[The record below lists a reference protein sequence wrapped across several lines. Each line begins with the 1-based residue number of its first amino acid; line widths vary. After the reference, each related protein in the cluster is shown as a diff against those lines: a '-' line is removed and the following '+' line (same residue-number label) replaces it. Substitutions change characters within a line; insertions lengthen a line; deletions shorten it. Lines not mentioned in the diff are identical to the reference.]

1 MTLARAVPE
10 LNVVAIVP
18 DAATIE
24 LMSAALRGTGDRLS
38 VATDLAEGLARVSA
52 HVPDVAFVDVML
64 GDSAGLAVLH
74 HVRALAPNVAVFA
87 LTRADRLDLGVQAVA
102 LGASGVLVK
111 PLGGDELL
119 NALSDVRTRIA
130 ERLERAEL
138 LRAARSAARG
148 ATLSNDIAE
157 IASAKTRR
165 EAAQRIAQVAAAA
178 AGAEQVVVYLPAAEG
193 ARQMLRAA
201 VLGEGPTAP
210 TFCEEMEAL
219 TFAAEQGMSVVR
231 LALLREFSGLLLLGG
246 GEVTAP
252 GDSSPQPLI
261 ELVAMQ
267 AATVLSLIGAREQSH
282 RGAMKDPASSA
293 YTFAYFVDVAGREI
307 AMARRHQRR
316 FSLATVMLELSP
328 ESGVGDET
336 EPTVFGAERV
346 LGAVR
351 DTDVLARVD
360 ANEFYLL
367 LPETGGPG
375 AHACRRR
382 VLAQLG
388 AVNGTSPFSAA
399 VGMATFPHDGSDL
412 SQLLRVAKFR
422 ADASRSSVVNTL
434 SLAGLSLAE
443 LVDALLGIVPDPQAR
458 RLAPLETPHYI
469 ELPVTDLMGLV
480 SSAVAEAT
488 RGGQTRVLATL
499 RAGLSVGS
507 AVRAD
512 PRTASDAVRV
522 ETVDVSRVPGCER
535 IDVLIVLAEHSTYAL
550 VGRTEG
556 SLVRTVHSADPLLTD
571 LLVAR
576 LSEIS
581 GRPFE

>member
-1 MTLARAVPE
+1 VIGQRPAPE

-24 LMSAALRGTGDRLS
+24 LMSAALKSSGDRLS
-38 VATDLAEGLARVSA
+38 VATDLAEGLSRVSA
-52 HVPDVAFVDVML
+52 QVPDVAFVDVTL

-87 LTRADRLDLGVQAVA
+87 LTAADRLDLGVQAVA
-102 LGASGVLVK
+102 LGGAGVLVK
-111 PLGGDELL
+111 PLSGDELM
-119 NALSDVRTRIA
+119 NALSDVRTRLG

-138 LRAARSAARG
+138 LRTARSAARG
-148 ATLSNDIAE
+148 ASLSGDIAE

-165 EAAQRIAQVAAAA
+165 EAAQRIARVIAAA
-178 AGAEQVVVYLPAAEG
+178 AGAEHAVVYLPAAEG
-193 ARQMLRAA
+193 ARQLLRAS
-201 VLGEGPTAP
+201 VVGEVGNAP

-219 TFAAEQGMSVVR
+219 TFAKEHGLTVVR
-231 LALLREFSGLLLLGG
+231 MALLREFSGLVLIGG
-246 GEVTAP
+246 GEVSGGP
-252 GDSSPQPLI
+252 QQPLV
-261 ELVAMQ
+261 ELVATQ

-282 RGAMKDPASSA
+282 RGAMKDPSSSA

-307 AMARRHQRR
+307 AMARRHGRR
-316 FSLATVMLELSP
+316 FSLATVGLELAP
-328 ESGVGDET
+328 DSGLGDET

-382 VLAQLG
+382 ILGQLG
-388 AVNGTSPFSAA
+388 AVSGTSPFSAA
-399 VGMATFPHDGSDL
+399 VGVATFPHDGSDL

-422 ADASRSSVVNTL
+422 ADASRSSVVNML
-434 SLAGLSLAE
+434 SLGTLPLGE
-443 LVDALLGIVPDPQAR
+443 LVDTLLGLVPDAQAR
-458 RLAPLETPHYI
+458 KIAPLETPHYI

-480 SSAVAEAT
+480 SSVVAEAT
-488 RGGQTRVLATL
+488 RGGQTRVLATQ

-512 PRTASDAVRV
+512 LARLTEGLKV

-535 IDVLIVLAEHSTYAL
+535 VDVLIVIAEHSTYTL
-550 VGRTEG
+550 TGRHEG
-556 SLVRTVHSADPLLTD
+556 SLVRAVHSADPLLSD

-576 LSEIS
+576 LSEIA

>member
-1 MTLARAVPE
+1 MIGQRSAPE
-10 LNVVAIVP
+10 LNIVAIVP

-24 LMSAALRGTGDRLS
+24 LMSATLKGSGDRLS
-38 VATDLAEGLARVSA
+38 VATDLAEGLSRVSA
-52 HVPDVAFVDVML
+52 QVPDVAFVDVTF

-74 HVRALAPNVAVFA
+74 HVRALAPNVSVFA
-87 LTRADRLDLGVQAVA
+87 LTGADRLDLGVQAVA
-102 LGASGVLVK
+102 LGGAGVLVK
-111 PLGGDELL
+111 PISGDELM
-119 NALSDVRTRIA
+119 NALSDVRTRLG

-148 ATLSNDIAE
+148 ASMSGDIAE

-165 EAAQRIAQVAAAA
+165 EAAQRIASVMAAA
-178 AGAEQVVVYLPAAEG
+178 AGAERAVVYLPAAEG
-193 ARQMLRAA
+193 ARQLLRAA
-201 VLGEGPTAP
+201 VLGDAGSAP

-219 TFAAEQGMSVVR
+219 TFAKEHQLSVVR
-231 LALLREFSGLLLLGG
+231 MALLREFSGLVLVGG
-246 GEVTAP
+246 GEVSGS
-252 GDSSPQPLI
+252 GDTQQPLVD
-261 ELVAMQ
+261 LVATQ

-282 RGAMKDPASSA
+282 RGAMKDPSSSA

-307 AMARRHQRR
+307 AMARRHGRR
-316 FSLATVMLELSP
+316 FSLATVGLEMAP
-328 ESGVGDET
+328 GSGVGDET

-382 VLAQLG
+382 ILAQLG
-388 AVNGTSPFSAA
+388 AVSGSSPFSAA
-399 VGMATFPHDGSDL
+399 VGVATFPHDGSDL

-434 SLAGLSLAE
+434 SLGGLPLGA
-443 LVDALLGIVPDPQAR
+443 LIDRLLGLVPDAQAR
-458 RLAPLETPHYI
+458 KLAPLETPHYI
-469 ELPVTDLMGLV
+469 ELPVTDAMGLV
-480 SSAVAEAT
+480 SGAVAEAT
-488 RGGQTRVLATL
+488 RGGQTRVLSTL
-499 RAGLSVGS
+499 RAGLTLGS

-512 PRTASDAVRV
+512 TARVGEGLKV

-535 IDVLIVLAEHSTYAL
+535 VDVLIVIAEHATYAL
-550 VGRTEG
+550 AGRTEG
-556 SLVRTVHSADPLLTD
+556 SLVRAVHSADPLLTD

-576 LSEIS
+576 LSEIA

>member
-1 MTLARAVPE
+1 VIGQRAALE

-24 LMSAALRGTGDRLS
+24 LMSATLKASGDRLS
-38 VATDLAEGLARVSA
+38 VATDLAEGLSRVSA
-52 HVPDVAFVDVML
+52 QVPDVAFVDVTL

-74 HVRALAPNVAVFA
+74 HVRALAPSVVVFA

-102 LGASGVLVK
+102 LGGAGVLVQ
-111 PLGGDELL
+111 PISGDELL
-119 NALSDVRTRIA
+119 NALSDVRTRIG
-130 ERLERAEL
+130 ERLERADL
-138 LRAARSAARG
+138 LKAARSAARG
-148 ATLSNDIAE
+148 ASLSGDIAE
-157 IASAKTRR
+157 IASAKSRR
-165 EAAQRIAQVAAAA
+165 EAAQRVAQVMAVA

-193 ARQMLRAA
+193 ARQLLRAA
-201 VLGEGPTAP
+201 VLGDVENAP

-219 TFAAEQGMSVVR
+219 QFAGDRDMTVVR
-231 LALLREFSGLLLLGG
+231 LALLREFSGLVLIGG
-246 GEVTAP
+246 GEVGHP
-252 GDSSPQPLI
+252 QSVQQPLV
-261 ELVAMQ
+261 ELVATQ

-307 AMARRHQRR
+307 AMARRHGRR
-316 FSLATVMLELSP
+316 FSLATVGLELAP
-328 ESGVGDET
+328 DSGVGDET

-382 VLAQLG
+382 ILAQLG
-388 AVNGTSPFSAA
+388 TVSGASQFSTA
-399 VGMATFPHDGSDL
+399 VGVATFPHDGSDL

-422 ADASRSSVVNTL
+422 ADASRSSVVHG
-434 SLAGLSLAE
+434 LALANLPLGQ
-443 LVDALLGIVPDPQAR
+443 LVDALLGVVPDAQQR

-480 SSAVAEAT
+480 GSAAAEAT
-488 RGGQTRVLATL
+488 RGGQTRVLATQ
-499 RAGLSVGS
+499 RSGLSVGN

-512 PRTASDAVRV
+512 MSRMG
-522 ETVDVSRVPGCER
+522 EHMKVDIVDIARVPGCDR
-535 IDVLIVLAEHSTYAL
+535 VDVLIVIAEHATYSL

-556 SLVRTVHSADPLLTD
+556 SLVRAVHSADPLLSD

-576 LSEIS
+576 LSEIA

>member
-1 MTLARAVPE
+1 VIGQRGALE

-24 LMSAALRGTGDRLS
+24 LMSATLKASGDRLS
-38 VATDLAEGLARVSA
+38 VATDLAEGLSRVSA
-52 HVPDVAFVDVML
+52 QVPDVAFVDVTL

-74 HVRALAPNVAVFA
+74 HVRALAPSVAVFA
-87 LTRADRLDLGVQAVA
+87 ITRADRLDLGVQAVA
-102 LGASGVLVK
+102 LGGAGVLVQ
-111 PLGGDELL
+111 PISGDELM
-119 NALSDVRTRIA
+119 NALSDVRTRIG
-130 ERLERAEL
+130 ERLERADL
-138 LRAARSAARG
+138 LKAARSAARG
-148 ATLSNDIAE
+148 ASLSGDIAE
-157 IASAKTRR
+157 IASAKSRR
-165 EAAQRIAQVAAAA
+165 EAAQRVAQVIAVA

-193 ARQMLRAA
+193 ARQLLRAA
-201 VLGEGPTAP
+201 VLGDVENAP

-219 TFAAEQGMSVVR
+219 QFAAEREMTVVR
-231 LALLREFSGLLLLGG
+231 LALLREFSGLVLIAG
-246 GEVTAP
+246 GEVGQP
-252 GDSSPQPLI
+252 QSVQQPLV
-261 ELVAMQ
+261 ELVATQ

-307 AMARRHQRR
+307 AMARRHGRR
-316 FSLATVMLELSP
+316 FSLATVGLELAP
-328 ESGVGDET
+328 DSGVGDET

-382 VLAQLG
+382 ILAQLG
-388 AVNGTSPFSAA
+388 AVSGASQFSTA
-399 VGMATFPHDGSDL
+399 VGVATFPHDGSDL

-422 ADASRSSVVNTL
+422 ADASRSSVVH
-434 SLAGLSLAE
+434 GLGLGGLPLGQ
-443 LVDALLGIVPDPQAR
+443 LVDALLGVVPDAQQR

-480 SSAVAEAT
+480 GSAAAEAT
-488 RGGQTRVLATL
+488 RGGQTRVLATQ
-499 RAGLSVGS
+499 RSGLSVGS

-512 PRTASDAVRV
+512 MSRMG
-522 ETVDVSRVPGCER
+522 EHMKVDIVDISRVAGCDR
-535 IDVLIVLAEHSTYAL
+535 VDVLIVIAEHATYSL

-556 SLVRTVHSADPLLTD
+556 SLVRAVHSADPLLSD

-576 LSEIS
+576 LSEIA

>member
-1 MTLARAVPE
+1 MNFQRPAPE

-24 LMSAALRGTGDRLS
+24 LMSATLKTSGDRLS
-38 VATDLAEGLARVSA
+38 VATDLTEGLSRVSA
-52 HVPDVAFVDVML
+52 QVPDIAFVDVTL

-74 HVRALAPNVAVFA
+74 HVRALAPNVSVFA
-87 LTRADRLDLGVQAVA
+87 LTAPDRLDLGVQAVA
-102 LGASGVLVK
+102 LGGAGVLVK
-111 PLGGDELL
+111 PLSGDELL
-119 NALSDVRTRIA
+119 NALSDVRTRLG

-148 ATLSNDIAE
+148 ATLSGDIAE
-157 IASAKTRR
+157 IASAKSRR
-165 EAAQRIAQVAAAA
+165 EAAQRVAQVIALA
-178 AGAEQVVVYLPAAEG
+178 AGAVDVVVYLPAAEG
-193 ARQMLRAA
+193 ARQLLRAA
-201 VLGEGPTAP
+201 VLGDGSNAP

-219 TFAAEQGMSVVR
+219 TYAGEQNMTVVR
-231 LALLREFSGLLLLGG
+231 LALLREFSGLVLIGG
-246 GEVTAP
+246 GDVGSP
-252 GDSSPQPLI
+252 GSQQQPLV
-261 ELVAMQ
+261 ELVATQ

-307 AMARRHQRR
+307 AMARRHGRR
-316 FSLATVMLELSP
+316 FSLATVGLELSP
-328 ESGVGDET
+328 ESGLGDET

-382 VLAQLG
+382 ILAQLG
-388 AVNGTSPFSAA
+388 AVTGASPFSAA
-399 VGMATFPHDGSDL
+399 VGVATFPHDGADL

-422 ADASRSSVVNTL
+422 ADASRTSSVHTMEL
-434 SLAGLSLAE
+434 GSLPLAQ
-443 LVDALLGIVPDPQAR
+443 LVDALLGAVPDPQAR
-458 RLAPLETPHYI
+458 KLAPLETPHYI

-480 SSAVAEAT
+480 SSTVAEAM
-488 RGGQTRVLATL
+488 RGGTTRVLATQ

-512 PRTASDAVRV
+512 VPRNSDILKVD
-522 ETVDVSRVPGCER
+522 TVDVSKIAGCER
-535 IDVLIVLAEHSTYAL
+535 VDVLIVVAEHGTYTL
-550 VGRTEG
+550 CGRTEG
-556 SLVRTVHSADPLLTD
+556 SLVRCIHSADPLLSD
-571 LLVAR
+571 LLVSR
-576 LSEIS
+576 LSEIA

>member
-1 MTLARAVPE
+1 
-10 LNVVAIVP
+10 
-18 DAATIE
+18 
-24 LMSAALRGTGDRLS
+24 
-38 VATDLAEGLARVSA
+38 
-52 HVPDVAFVDVML
+52 
-64 GDSAGLAVLH
+64 VLH
-74 HVRALAPNVAVFA
+74 HVRALAPNVVVFA
-87 LTRADRLDLGVQAVA
+87 LTSADRLDLGVQAVA
-102 LGASGVLVK
+102 LGGAGVLVK
-111 PLGGDELL
+111 PISGDELL
-119 NALSDVRTRIA
+119 NAVSDVRTRIG
-130 ERLERAEL
+130 ERIERAEL
-138 LRAARSAARG
+138 MRAARSAARG
-148 ATLSNDIAE
+148 ASLSGDIAE

-165 EAAQRIAQVAAAA
+165 EAAQRIAQVIGGA
-178 AGAEQVVVYLPAAEG
+178 AGAEEVVVYLPAAEG
-193 ARQMLRAA
+193 SRQLLRAS
-201 VLGEGPTAP
+201 VVGEVANAP

-219 TFAAEQGMSVVR
+219 TFASERGMTVVR
-231 LALLREFSGLLLLGG
+231 LALLREFSGLVLIGG
-246 GEVTAP
+246 GDV
-252 GDSSPQPLI
+252 GDPSSTQQPLV
-261 ELVAMQ
+261 ELVATQ

-307 AMARRHQRR
+307 AMARRHGRR
-316 FSLATVMLELSP
+316 FSLATVGLELAP

-382 VLAQLG
+382 ILGQLG
-388 AVNGTSPFSAA
+388 AVNGASQFSTA
-399 VGMATFPHDGSDL
+399 VGVATFPHDGSDL

-422 ADASRSSVVNTL
+422 ADASRSSVVHTM
-434 SLAGLSLAE
+434 SLAGLPLGQ
-443 LVDALLGIVPDPQAR
+443 LIDALLAVVPDAQAR
-458 RLAPLETPHYI
+458 KLAPLETPHYI

-480 SSAVAEAT
+480 SSAVGEAT
-488 RGGQTRVLATL
+488 RGGTTRVLATQ

-512 PRTASDAVRV
+512 MSRV
-522 ETVDVSRVPGCER
+522 GEVLKAETVDVSRVAGCER
-535 IDVLIVLAEHSTYAL
+535 VDVLIVIAEHATYTLA
-550 VGRTEG
+550 GRTEG
-556 SLVRTVHSADPLLTD
+556 SLVRAVHSTDPLLSD

-576 LSEIS
+576 LSEIA

>member
-1 MTLARAVPE
+1 VIGQRGALE

-24 LMSAALRGTGDRLS
+24 LMSATLKASGDRLS
-38 VATDLAEGLARVSA
+38 VATDLAEGLSRVSA
-52 HVPDVAFVDVML
+52 QVPDVAFVDVTL

-74 HVRALAPNVAVFA
+74 HVRALAPSVAVFA

-102 LGASGVLVK
+102 LGGAGVLVQ
-111 PLGGDELL
+111 PISGDELM
-119 NALSDVRTRIA
+119 NALSDVRTRIG
-130 ERLERAEL
+130 ERLERADL
-138 LRAARSAARG
+138 LKAARSAARG
-148 ATLSNDIAE
+148 ASLSGDIAE
-157 IASAKTRR
+157 IASAKSRR
-165 EAAQRIAQVAAAA
+165 EAAQRVAQVMAVA

-193 ARQMLRAA
+193 ARQLLRAA
-201 VLGEGPTAP
+201 VLGGVENAP

-219 TFAAEQGMSVVR
+219 QFAAERDMTVVR
-231 LALLREFSGLLLLGG
+231 LALLREFSGLVLIAG
-246 GEVTAP
+246 GEVGQPQSAQ
-252 GDSSPQPLI
+252 QPLV
-261 ELVAMQ
+261 ELVATQ

-307 AMARRHQRR
+307 AMARRHGRR
-316 FSLATVMLELSP
+316 FSLATVGLELAP
-328 ESGVGDET
+328 DSGVGDET

-382 VLAQLG
+382 ILAQLG
-388 AVNGTSPFSAA
+388 AVSGASQFSTA
-399 VGMATFPHDGSDL
+399 VGVATFPHDGSDL

-422 ADASRSSVVNTL
+422 ADASRSSVVH
-434 SLAGLSLAE
+434 GLGLGALPLGQ
-443 LVDALLGIVPDPQAR
+443 LVDALLGVVPDAQQR

-480 SSAVAEAT
+480 GSAAAEAT
-488 RGGQTRVLATL
+488 RGGQTRVLATQ
-499 RAGLSVGS
+499 RSGLSVGN

-512 PRTASDAVRV
+512 MSRMGEHMKVDIVDIARV
-522 ETVDVSRVPGCER
+522 AGCDRV
-535 IDVLIVLAEHSTYAL
+535 DVLIVIAEHATYSV

-556 SLVRTVHSADPLLTD
+556 SLVRAVHSADPLLSD

-576 LSEIS
+576 LSEIA

>member
-1 MTLARAVPE
+1 VIGQRAALE

-24 LMSAALRGTGDRLS
+24 LMSATLNSTGDRLS
-38 VATDLAEGLARVSA
+38 VATDLAEGLSRVSA
-52 HVPDVAFVDVML
+52 HVPDVAFVDVTL

-74 HVRALAPNVAVFA
+74 HVRALAPSVAVFA
-87 LTRADRLDLGVQAVA
+87 LTSADRLDLGVQAVA
-102 LGASGVLVK
+102 LGGAGVLVK
-111 PLGGDELL
+111 PLSGDELL
-119 NALSDVRTRIA
+119 NSLSDVRTRIG
-130 ERLERAEL
+130 ERLERADL
-138 LRAARSAARG
+138 LKAARSAARG
-148 ATLSNDIAE
+148 ASLSGDIAE
-157 IASAKTRR
+157 IASAKSRR
-165 EAAQRIAQVAAAA
+165 EAAQRVAQVIAVA
-178 AGAEQVVVYLPAAEG
+178 AGADTVVVYLPAAEG
-193 ARQMLRAA
+193 ARQLLRAA
-201 VLGEGPTAP
+201 VLGSVENAP

-219 TFAAEQGMSVVR
+219 QFAGEHGLTVVR
-231 LALLREFSGLLLLGG
+231 LALLREFSGLVLMSGG
-246 GEVTAP
+246 DVGNP
-252 GDSSPQPLI
+252 SSAQQPLV
-261 ELVAMQ
+261 ELVATQ

-282 RGAMKDPASSA
+282 RGAMKDPSSSA

-307 AMARRHQRR
+307 AMARRHGRR
-316 FSLATVMLELSP
+316 FSLATVGLELAP
-328 ESGVGDET
+328 DSGVGDET

-382 VLAQLG
+382 ILAQLG
-388 AVNGTSPFSAA
+388 TVSGASQFSAA
-399 VGMATFPHDGSDL
+399 VGVATFPHDGSDL

-422 ADASRSSVVNTL
+422 ADASRSSVVHGL
-434 SLAGLSLAE
+434 GLGSLPLGR
-443 LVDALLGIVPDPQAR
+443 LVDALLAVVPDAQQR

-480 SSAVAEAT
+480 GSAAAEAT
-488 RGGQTRVLATL
+488 RGGQTRVLATQ

-512 PRTASDAVRV
+512 MSRMGDLLK
-522 ETVDVSRVPGCER
+522 VDLVDISKAPGCER
-535 IDVLIVLAEHSTYAL
+535 VDVLIVIAEHATYTL
-550 VGRTEG
+550 CGRTEG
-556 SLVRTVHSADPLLTD
+556 SLVRAVHSADPLLSD

-576 LSEIS
+576 LSEIA

>member
-1 MTLARAVPE
+1 MIPSRVAPE

-24 LMSAALRGTGDRLS
+24 LMSATLKSSGDRLS
-38 VATDLAEGLARVSA
+38 VATDLAEGLSRVSA
-52 HVPDVAFVDVML
+52 QVPDVAFVDVTL

-87 LTRADRLDLGVQAVA
+87 LTAADRLDLGVQAVA
-102 LGASGVLVK
+102 LGGAGVLVK
-111 PLGGDELL
+111 PLSGDELL
-119 NALSDVRTRIA
+119 NALSDVRTRLG

-138 LRAARSAARG
+138 LRAARSAQRG
-148 ATLSNDIAE
+148 ATLSGDIAE
-157 IASAKTRR
+157 IASAKSRR
-165 EAAQRIAQVAAAA
+165 EAAQRVAQVIALA
-178 AGAEQVVVYLPAAEG
+178 AGAVDVVVYLPAAEG
-193 ARQMLRAA
+193 ARQLLRAA
-201 VLGEGPTAP
+201 VLGEASNAP

-219 TFAAEQGMSVVR
+219 TYAKEQSMTVVR
-231 LALLREFSGLLLLGG
+231 LALLREFSGLVLIGG
-246 GEVTAP
+246 GEVGAP
-252 GDSSPQPLI
+252 GATQQPLVD
-261 ELVAMQ
+261 LVATQ

-282 RGAMKDPASSA
+282 RGAMKDPSSSA

-307 AMARRHQRR
+307 AMARRHGRR
-316 FSLATVMLELSP
+316 FSLATVGLELSP
-328 ESGVGDET
+328 ESGLGDET

-382 VLAQLG
+382 ILAQLG
-388 AVNGTSPFSAA
+388 AVTAGSPFSAA
-399 VGMATFPHDGSDL
+399 VGVATFPHDGADL

-422 ADASRSSVVNTL
+422 ADASRSSTVHNL
-434 SLAGLSLAE
+434 GLGDLPLGQLIDE
-443 LVDALLGIVPDPQAR
+443 LLGVVPDAQAR
-458 RLAPLETPHYI
+458 KLAPLETPHYI

-480 SSAVAEAT
+480 SSAMAEAT
-488 RGGQTRVLATL
+488 RGGQTRVLATQ

-512 PRTASDAVRV
+512 ASRSDMIKVD
-522 ETVDVSRVPGCER
+522 TVDVSRLAGCER
-535 IDVLIVLAEHSTYAL
+535 VDVLIVIAEHGTYTLA
-550 VGRTEG
+550 GRTEG
-556 SLVRTVHSADPLLTD
+556 SLVRCVHSADPLLSD
-571 LLVAR
+571 LLVQR
-576 LSEIS
+576 LSEIA

>member
-1 MTLARAVPE
+1 MISSRSALE

-18 DAATIE
+18 DAPTIE
-24 LMSAALRGTGDRLS
+24 LMSATLKNSGDRLS
-38 VATDLAEGLARVSA
+38 VATDLAEGLTRVSA
-52 HVPDVAFVDVML
+52 QVPDVAFVDVTL

-74 HVRALAPNVAVFA
+74 HVRALAPNISVFA

-102 LGASGVLVK
+102 LGGAGVLVK
-111 PLGGDELL
+111 PISGDELL
-119 NALSDVRTRIA
+119 NALSDVRTRIG
-130 ERLERAEL
+130 ERLERADL

-148 ATLSNDIAE
+148 ASLSGDIAE
-157 IASAKTRR
+157 IASATSRR
-165 EAAQRIAQVAAAA
+165 EAAQRIAQVMAGA

-193 ARQMLRAA
+193 ARQLLRAA
-201 VLGEGPTAP
+201 MLGELEQAP
-210 TFCEEMEAL
+210 TFCEEMQAL
-219 TFAAEQGMSVVR
+219 SFASERGMTVVR
-231 LALLREFSGLLLLGG
+231 LALLREFSGLVLLGG
-246 GEVTAP
+246 GDVARPT
-252 GDSSPQPLI
+252 STQQPLV
-261 ELVAMQ
+261 ELVATQ

-282 RGAMKDPASSA
+282 RGAMKDPSSSA

-307 AMARRHQRR
+307 AMARRHGRR
-316 FSLATVMLELSP
+316 FSLATVGLELEP
-328 ESGVGDET
+328 DSGVGEET

-351 DTDVLARVD
+351 DTDVVARVD

-382 VLAQLG
+382 VLLQLG
-388 AVNGTSPFSAA
+388 AVSGSSQFSTA

-422 ADASRSSVVNTL
+422 ADASRSSVVHTL
-434 SLAGLSLAE
+434 RLGQLPLGALI
-443 LVDALLGIVPDPQAR
+443 DALLGLVPDPQAR

-480 SSAVAEAT
+480 GAAASEAA
-488 RGGQTRVLATL
+488 RGGQTRVLATQ
-499 RAGLSVGS
+499 RAGFSVGS

-512 PRTASDAVRV
+512 ASRV
-522 ETVDVSRVPGCER
+522 GEALKLETVDISRVPGCER
-535 IDVLIVLAEHSTYAL
+535 ADVMIVIAEHATYSLA
-550 VGRTEG
+550 GRTEG
-556 SLVRTVHSADPLLTD
+556 SLVRAVHSADPLLSD

-576 LSEIS
+576 LSEIA
-581 GRPFE
+581 GRSFE

>member
-1 MTLARAVPE
+1 
-10 LNVVAIVP
+10 
-18 DAATIE
+18 
-24 LMSAALRGTGDRLS
+24 
-38 VATDLAEGLARVSA
+38 
-52 HVPDVAFVDVML
+52 
-64 GDSAGLAVLH
+64 
-74 HVRALAPNVAVFA
+74 
-87 LTRADRLDLGVQAVA
+87 
-102 LGASGVLVK
+102 VLVK
-111 PLGGDELL
+111 PLSGDELL
-119 NALSDVRTRIA
+119 NALSDTRTRIA

-148 ATLSNDIAE
+148 ATLSGDIAE

-201 VLGEGPTAP
+201 VLGEDNGAP

-219 TFAAEQGMSVVR
+219 TFAAQHGMTVVR

-246 GEVTAP
+246 GEVTTQ
-252 GDSSPQPLI
+252 GSSPQPLL

-282 RGAMKDPASSA
+282 RGAMKDPSSSA

-316 FSLATVMLELSP
+316 FSLATVGLELSP

-388 AVNGTSPFSAA
+388 AVNGPSPFNAA
-399 VGMATFPHDGSDL
+399 VGVATFPHDGSDL

-422 ADASRSSVVNTL
+422 ADASRSSVVNLL
-434 SLAGLSLAE
+434 SLAQLPLGH
-443 LVDALLGIVPDPQAR
+443 LVDALLGIVPDAQAR
-458 RLAPLETPHYI
+458 KLAPLETPHYI

-480 SSAVAEAT
+480 SAAVAEAT

-512 PRTASDAVRV
+512 TRGVSDGLKV

-535 IDVLIVLAEHSTYAL
+535 VDVLIVLAEHSTYAL
-550 VGRTEG
+550 AGRTEG
-556 SLVRTVHSADPLLTD
+556 SLVRLVHSADPLLSD

-576 LSEIS
+576 LSEIA

>member
-1 MTLARAVPE
+1 MIGQRAALE

-24 LMSAALRGTGDRLS
+24 LMSATLKASGDRLS
-38 VATDLAEGLARVSA
+38 VATDLAEGLSRVSA
-52 HVPDVAFVDVML
+52 QVPDVAFVDVTL

-74 HVRALAPNVAVFA
+74 HVRALAPSVVVFA

-102 LGASGVLVK
+102 LGGAGVLVQ
-111 PLGGDELL
+111 PISGDELL

-138 LRAARSAARG
+138 LKAARSAARG
-148 ATLSNDIAE
+148 ASLSGDIAE
-157 IASAKTRR
+157 IASAKSRR
-165 EAAQRIAQVAAAA
+165 EAAQRVAQVIAVA

-193 ARQMLRAA
+193 ARQLLRAA
-201 VLGEGPTAP
+201 VLGEVENAP

-219 TFAAEQGMSVVR
+219 QFAGDRDMTVVR
-231 LALLREFSGLLLLGG
+231 LALLREFSGLVLIGG
-246 GEVTAP
+246 GEVGHP
-252 GDSSPQPLI
+252 QSVQQPLV
-261 ELVAMQ
+261 ELVATQ

-307 AMARRHQRR
+307 AMARRHGRR
-316 FSLATVMLELSP
+316 FSLATVGLELAP
-328 ESGVGDET
+328 DSGVGDET

-382 VLAQLG
+382 ILAQLG
-388 AVNGTSPFSAA
+388 TVSGASQFSAA
-399 VGMATFPHDGSDL
+399 VGVATFPHDGSDL

-422 ADASRSSVVNTL
+422 ADASRSSVVHGL
-434 SLAGLSLAE
+434 GLGSLPLGQ
-443 LVDALLGIVPDPQAR
+443 LVDALLGVVPDAQQR

-480 SSAVAEAT
+480 GSATAEAT
-488 RGGQTRVLATL
+488 RGGQTRVLATQ
-499 RAGLSVGS
+499 RAGLSVGN

-512 PRTASDAVRV
+512 MSRMG
-522 ETVDVSRVPGCER
+522 EHMKVDIVDISRVPACER
-535 IDVLIVLAEHSTYAL
+535 VDVLIVIAEHATYSL

-556 SLVRTVHSADPLLTD
+556 SLVRAVHSADPLLSD

-576 LSEIS
+576 LSEIA

>member
-1 MTLARAVPE
+1 VSSARPVPE
-10 LNVVAIVP
+10 LSVVAIVP
-18 DAATIE
+18 DAATID
-24 LMSAALRGTGDRLS
+24 LMNATLQGSGDRLS
-38 VATDLAEGLARVSA
+38 IATDLAEGLARVSA

-87 LTRADRLDLGVQAVA
+87 LTAADRLDLGVQAVA
-102 LGASGVLVK
+102 LGAAGVLVK
-111 PLGGDELL
+111 PLSGDELL
-119 NALSDVRTRIA
+119 GALGDVRTRIA

-138 LRAARSAARG
+138 LRAARSAALG
-148 ATLSNDIAE
+148 AKLSNDVAE

-165 EAAQRIAQVAAAA
+165 EAAQRIALVAAAA
-178 AGAEQVVVYLPAAEG
+178 SGAEQVVVYLPAAEG
-193 ARQMLRAA
+193 ARQLLRAA
-201 VLGEGPTAP
+201 AYGETPGAP

-219 TFAAEQGMSVVR
+219 TFAVEQGMNVVR
-231 LALLREFSGLLLLGG
+231 LALLREFCGLLLLGG
-246 GEVTAP
+246 GEVSGGGST
-252 GDSSPQPLI
+252 QPLL

-282 RGAMKDPASSA
+282 RGAMKDPSSSA

-316 FSLATVMLELSP
+316 FSLATVTLELSP
-328 ESGVGDET
+328 ESGMGNET

-388 AVNGTSPFSAA
+388 AVNGVSPFSAA
-399 VGMATFPHDGSDL
+399 VGVATFPHDGSDL

-422 ADASRSSVVNTL
+422 ADASPSSVVNRL
-434 SLAGLSLAE
+434 SLSGLPLGK

-480 SSAVAEAT
+480 ASTVAEAT

-512 PRTASDAVRV
+512 ARTAADGVKI
-522 ETVDVSRVPGCER
+522 ETVDVSRAPGCER

-550 VGRTEG
+550 AGRTEG
-556 SLVRTVHSADPLLTD
+556 SLVRLVHSADPLLSD

-576 LSEIS
+576 LSEIA

>member
-1 MTLARAVPE
+1 VPE
-10 LNVVAIVP
+10 LSVVAIVP
-18 DAATIE
+18 DAPTIE
-24 LMSAALRGTGDRLS
+24 LMSATLKDGNDRLS
-38 VATDLAEGLARVSA
+38 VATDLSEGLARVSA
-52 HVPDVAFVDVML
+52 QVPDVAFVDVTL

-102 LGASGVLVK
+102 LGAAGVLVK
-111 PLGGDELL
+111 PISGDELL
-119 NALSDVRTRIA
+119 NALGDVRTRIA

-148 ATLSNDIAE
+148 ATLSGDIAE

-165 EAAQRIAQVAAAA
+165 EAAQRIAQVTAAA

-193 ARQMLRAA
+193 KRQLVRAA
-201 VLGEGPTAP
+201 VLGDVGSAP

-219 TFAAEQGMSVVR
+219 TFASEQGLSVVR
-231 LALLREFSGLLLLGG
+231 LALLREFSGLVLIGG
-246 GEVTAP
+246 GEVNASATT
-252 GDSSPQPLI
+252 PQPLL

-307 AMARRHQRR
+307 AMARRHGRR
-316 FSLATVMLELSP
+316 FSLATVGLELTP

-382 VLAQLG
+382 ILAQLG
-388 AVNGTSPFSAA
+388 AVNGASPFSAA
-399 VGMATFPHDGSDL
+399 VGVATFPHDGSDL

-422 ADASRSSVVNTL
+422 ADASRSSVVNTM
-434 SLAGLSLAE
+434 SLGSLPLGQ

-458 RLAPLETPHYI
+458 KLAPLETPHYI

-512 PRTASDAVRV
+512 ARGAGDGLKV
-522 ETVDVSRVPGCER
+522 ETVDVSRVAGCER
-535 IDVLIVLAEHSTYAL
+535 VDVLIVLAEHSTYAL
-550 VGRTEG
+550 AGRTEG
-556 SLVRTVHSADPLLTD
+556 SLVRTVHSADPLLSD

-576 LSEIS
+576 LSEIA

>member
-1 MTLARAVPE
+1 MTFQRPALE

-18 DAATIE
+18 DQATIE
-24 LMSAALRGTGDRLS
+24 LMSATLNSTGDRLS
-38 VATDLAEGLARVSA
+38 VATDLAEGLSRVSA
-52 HVPDVAFVDVML
+52 QVPDVAFVDVTL

-74 HVRALAPNVAVFA
+74 HVRALAPSVAVFA
-87 LTRADRLDLGVQAVA
+87 LTTADRLDLGVQAVA
-102 LGASGVLVK
+102 LGGAGVLVK
-111 PLGGDELL
+111 PISGDELL
-119 NALSDVRTRIA
+119 NSLSDVRTRIG

-138 LRAARSAARG
+138 LKAARSAARG
-148 ATLSNDIAE
+148 ASLSGDIAE
-157 IASAKTRR
+157 IASAKSRR
-165 EAAQRIAQVAAAA
+165 EAAQRVSQVIAVA
-178 AGAEQVVVYLPAAEG
+178 AGAETVVVYLPAAEG
-193 ARQMLRAA
+193 ARQLLRAA
-201 VLGEGPTAP
+201 VLGSVENAP

-219 TFAAEQGMSVVR
+219 QFAAEHGMTVVR
-231 LALLREFSGLLLLGG
+231 LALLREFSGLVLMSGG
-246 GEVTAP
+246 DVSNP
-252 GDSSPQPLI
+252 SSAQQPLV
-261 ELVAMQ
+261 ELVATQ

-282 RGAMKDPASSA
+282 RGAMKDPSSSA

-307 AMARRHQRR
+307 AMARRHGRR
-316 FSLATVMLELSP
+316 FSLATVGLELAP
-328 ESGVGDET
+328 DSGVGDET

-382 VLAQLG
+382 ILGQLG
-388 AVNGTSPFSAA
+388 TVSGASQFSTA
-399 VGMATFPHDGSDL
+399 VGVATFPHDGSDL

-422 ADASRSSVVNTL
+422 ADASRSSVVHGL
-434 SLAGLSLAE
+434 GLGSLPLGQLI
-443 LVDALLGIVPDPQAR
+443 DALLGVVPDAQQR

-480 SSAVAEAT
+480 GSATAEAT
-488 RGGQTRVLATL
+488 RGGQTRVLATQ

-512 PRTASDAVRV
+512 MSRMGDLLK
-522 ETVDVSRVPGCER
+522 VDLVDISKVPGCER
-535 IDVLIVLAEHSTYAL
+535 VDVLIVIAEHATYSL
-550 VGRTEG
+550 CGRTEG
-556 SLVRTVHSADPLLTD
+556 SLVRAVHSADPLLSD

-576 LSEIS
+576 LSEIA

>member
-1 MTLARAVPE
+1 VIAPRAAPE

-24 LMSAALRGTGDRLS
+24 LMSATLKAGGDRLS
-38 VATDLAEGLARVSA
+38 VATDLAEGLTRVSSQ
-52 HVPDVAFVDVML
+52 VPDVAFVDVTL
-64 GDSAGLAVLH
+64 GDGAGLAVLH
-74 HVRALAPNVAVFA
+74 HVRALAPSVSVFA
-87 LTRADRLDLGVQAVA
+87 LTRPDRLDLGVQAVA
-102 LGASGVLVK
+102 LGGAGVLVT
-111 PLGGDELL
+111 PLSGDELL
-119 NALSDVRTRIA
+119 SALSDVRTRIG
-130 ERLERAEL
+130 ERLERADL

-148 ATLSNDIAE
+148 ASLSGDIAE
-157 IASAKTRR
+157 IASAKSRR
-165 EAAQRIAQVAAAA
+165 EAAQRIAQVMAIA

-193 ARQMLRAA
+193 ARQLLRGA
-201 VLGEGPTAP
+201 VLGDLEQAP

-219 TFAAEQGMSVVR
+219 TFASERGMTVVR
-231 LALLREFSGLLLLGG
+231 LALLREFSGLVLLAG
-246 GEVTAP
+246 GEVGHAT
-252 GDSSPQPLI
+252 DKQQPLV
-261 ELVAMQ
+261 ELVATQ

-282 RGAMKDPASSA
+282 RGAMKDPSSSA

-307 AMARRHQRR
+307 AMARRHGRR
-316 FSLATVMLELSP
+316 FSLATVGLELQP
-328 ESGVGDET
+328 DSGVGDET

-382 VLAQLG
+382 ILAQLG
-388 AVNGTSPFSAA
+388 AVGGSSQFNAA
-399 VGMATFPHDGSDL
+399 VGIATFPHDGSDL

-422 ADASRSSVVNTL
+422 ADASRSSVVHTL
-434 SLAGLSLAE
+434 GLAALPLGQ
-443 LVDALLGIVPDPQAR
+443 LVDALLGVVPEPQAR
-458 RLAPLETPHYI
+458 RAAPLETPHYI

-480 SSAVAEAT
+480 GAAAAEAA
-488 RGGQTRVLATL
+488 RGGQTRVLATQ
-499 RAGLSVGS
+499 RAGFSVGG

-512 PRTASDAVRV
+512 LARV
-522 ETVDVSRVPGCER
+522 GEGLKIETVDVSRIAGCER
-535 IDVLIVLAEHSTYAL
+535 VDVLIVIAEHATYTLA
-550 VGRTEG
+550 GRSEG
-556 SLVRTVHSADPLLTD
+556 SLVRAVHSADPLLSD

-576 LSEIS
+576 LSEIA

>member
-1 MTLARAVPE
+1 MTVQRAALE

-24 LMSAALRGTGDRLS
+24 LMSATLKASGDRLS
-38 VATDLAEGLARVSA
+38 IATDLAEGLSRVSA
-52 HVPDVAFVDVML
+52 QVPDVAFVDVTL

-74 HVRALAPNVAVFA
+74 HVRALAPSVVVFA

-102 LGASGVLVK
+102 LGGAGVLVQ
-111 PLGGDELL
+111 PISGDELL
-119 NALSDVRTRIA
+119 NALSDVRTRIG
-130 ERLERAEL
+130 ERLERADL
-138 LRAARSAARG
+138 LKAARSAARG
-148 ATLSNDIAE
+148 ASLSGDIAE
-157 IASAKTRR
+157 IASAKSRR
-165 EAAQRIAQVAAAA
+165 EAAQRVAQVMAVA
-178 AGAEQVVVYLPAAEG
+178 AGAELVVVYLPAAEG
-193 ARQMLRAA
+193 SRQLLRAA
-201 VLGEGPTAP
+201 DLGDVENAP

-219 TFAAEQGMSVVR
+219 QFAGERQLTVVR
-231 LALLREFSGLLLLGG
+231 LALLREFSGLVLIGG
-246 GEVTAP
+246 GEVGHPQSAQ
-252 GDSSPQPLI
+252 QPLV
-261 ELVAMQ
+261 ELVATQ

-282 RGAMKDPASSA
+282 RGSMKDPASSA

-307 AMARRHQRR
+307 AMARRHGRR
-316 FSLATVMLELSP
+316 FSLATVGLEMAP
-328 ESGVGDET
+328 DSGVGDET

-375 AHACRRR
+375 AHTCRRR
-382 VLAQLG
+382 ILAQLG
-388 AVNGTSPFSAA
+388 TVSGASQFSAA
-399 VGMATFPHDGSDL
+399 VGVATFPHDGSDL

-422 ADASRSSVVNTL
+422 ADASRSSVVH
-434 SLAGLSLAE
+434 GLGLGALPLGQ
-443 LVDALLGIVPDPQAR
+443 LVDALLGVVPDAQQR

-480 SSAVAEAT
+480 GSATAEAT
-488 RGGQTRVLATL
+488 RGGQTRVLATQ
-499 RAGLSVGS
+499 RAGLSVGN

-512 PRTASDAVRV
+512 MSRMG
-522 ETVDVSRVPGCER
+522 EHMKVDIIDISKVPACER
-535 IDVLIVLAEHSTYAL
+535 VDVLIVIAEHATYSL

-556 SLVRTVHSADPLLTD
+556 SLVRAVHSADPLLSD

-576 LSEIS
+576 LSEIA
-581 GRPFE
+581 GRQFE

>member
-1 MTLARAVPE
+1 MNFQRSAPE

-24 LMSAALRGTGDRLS
+24 LISATLKGSGDRLS
-38 VATDLAEGLARVSA
+38 VATDLAEGLSRVSA
-52 HVPDVAFVDVML
+52 QVPDVAFVDITL

-74 HVRALAPNVAVFA
+74 HVRVLAPNVSVFA
-87 LTRADRLDLGVQAVA
+87 LTTSDRLDLGVQAVA
-102 LGASGVLVK
+102 LGGAGVLVK
-111 PLGGDELL
+111 PISGDELL
-119 NALSDVRTRIA
+119 NALSDVRTRIG
-130 ERLERAEL
+130 ERLERADL

-148 ATLSNDIAE
+148 ASLSGDIAE

-165 EAAQRIAQVAAAA
+165 EAAQRVAQVIAVA
-178 AGAEQVVVYLPAAEG
+178 AGAEDVVVYLPAAEG
-193 ARQMLRAA
+193 SRQLLRAA
-201 VLGEGPTAP
+201 VLGEAVNAP

-219 TFAAEQGMSVVR
+219 TFASERRMTVVR
-231 LALLREFSGLLLLGG
+231 LALLREFSGLVLIGG
-246 GEVTAP
+246 GDVGDPTATQ
-252 GDSSPQPLI
+252 QPLV
-261 ELVAMQ
+261 ELVATQ

-307 AMARRHQRR
+307 AMARRHGRR
-316 FSLATVMLELSP
+316 FSLATVGLELAP
-328 ESGVGDET
+328 DSGVGDET

-382 VLAQLG
+382 ILGQLG
-388 AVNGTSPFSAA
+388 AASGVSQFSAA
-399 VGMATFPHDGSDL
+399 VGVAIFPHDGSDL

-422 ADASRSSVVNTL
+422 ADASRSSVVHTL
-434 SLAGLSLAE
+434 ALGTLPLGQ
-443 LVDALLGIVPDPQAR
+443 LIDALLGVVPDPQAQKV
-458 RLAPLETPHYI
+458 APLETPHYI

-480 SSAVAEAT
+480 SSAIAEAT
-488 RGGQTRVLATL
+488 RGGTTRVLATQ

-512 PRTASDAVRV
+512 MSRAGDSLKA
-522 ETVDVSRVPGCER
+522 ETVDVSRVAGCER
-535 IDVLIVLAEHSTYAL
+535 VDVLIVIAEHATYTLA
-550 VGRTEG
+550 GRTEG
-556 SLVRTVHSADPLLTD
+556 SLVRAVHSTDPLLSD

-576 LSEIS
+576 LSEIA

>member
-1 MTLARAVPE
+1 VIPQRAALE

-24 LMSAALRGTGDRLS
+24 LMSATLKGSGDRLS
-38 VATDLAEGLARVSA
+38 VATDLAEGLSRVSA
-52 HVPDVAFVDVML
+52 QVPDVAFVDVTL

-74 HVRALAPNVAVFA
+74 HVRALAPNVSVFA
-87 LTRADRLDLGVQAVA
+87 LTSADRLDLGVQAVA
-102 LGASGVLVK
+102 LGGAGVLVK
-111 PLGGDELL
+111 PISGDELL
-119 NALSDVRTRIA
+119 NSLSDVRTRIS
-130 ERLERAEL
+130 ERLERADL
-138 LRAARSAARG
+138 LKAARSAARG
-148 ATLSNDIAE
+148 ASLSGDIAE
-157 IASAKTRR
+157 IASAKSRR
-165 EAAQRIAQVAAAA
+165 EAAQRIAQVMGAA
-178 AGAEQVVVYLPAAEG
+178 AGAEMVVVYLPAAEG
-193 ARQMLRAA
+193 ARQLLRAA
-201 VLGEGPTAP
+201 VVGSVDNAP

-219 TFAAEQGMSVVR
+219 QFAGERGMTVVR
-231 LALLREFSGLLLLGG
+231 MALLREFSGLVLISG
-246 GEVTAP
+246 GEVGLPSATQ
-252 GDSSPQPLI
+252 QPLV
-261 ELVAMQ
+261 ELVATQ

-282 RGAMKDPASSA
+282 RGAMKDPSSSA

-307 AMARRHQRR
+307 AMARRHGRR
-316 FSLATVMLELSP
+316 FSLATVGLEMAP
-328 ESGVGDET
+328 DSGVGDET

-382 VLAQLG
+382 ILGQLG
-388 AVNGTSPFSAA
+388 AVSGASQFSTA
-399 VGMATFPHDGSDL
+399 VGVATFPHDGSDL

-422 ADASRSSVVNTL
+422 ADASRSSVVHRL
-434 SLAGLSLAE
+434 GLGSQPLGQ
-443 LVDALLGIVPDPQAR
+443 LIDSLLGVVPDAQQR

-480 SSAVAEAT
+480 AATAAEAT
-488 RGGQTRVLATL
+488 RGGQTRVLATQ
-499 RAGLSVGS
+499 RSGLSVGS

-512 PRTASDAVRV
+512 MSRMGDLMK
-522 ETVDVSRVPGCER
+522 VDIVDISRVPGCDR
-535 IDVLIVLAEHSTYAL
+535 ADVLIVIAEHATYAL

-556 SLVRTVHSADPLLTD
+556 SLVRAVHSADPLLTD

-576 LSEIS
+576 LSEIA

>member
-1 MTLARAVPE
+1 MSQRPPPE

-24 LMSAALRGTGDRLS
+24 LMSATLKSSGDRLS
-38 VATDLAEGLARVSA
+38 VATDLAEGLSRVSA
-52 HVPDVAFVDVML
+52 QVPDVAFVDVTL

-102 LGASGVLVK
+102 LGGAGVLVK
-111 PLGGDELL
+111 PISGDELM
-119 NALSDVRTRIA
+119 NALSDVRTRLG
-130 ERLERAEL
+130 ERMERAEL
-138 LRAARSAARG
+138 LRTARSAARG
-148 ATLSNDIAE
+148 ATLSGDIAE

-165 EAAQRIAQVAAAA
+165 EAAQRIASVIAAA

-193 ARQMLRAA
+193 ARQLLRAA
-201 VLGEGPTAP
+201 MQGDVGNAP

-219 TFAAEQGMSVVR
+219 TFAKEQGLTVVR
-231 LALLREFSGLLLLGG
+231 MALLREFSGLVLIGG
-246 GEVTAP
+246 GDVAAP
-252 GDSSPQPLI
+252 GAPLQPLV
-261 ELVAMQ
+261 ELVATQ

-282 RGAMKDPASSA
+282 RGAMKDPSSSA

-307 AMARRHQRR
+307 AMARRHGRR
-316 FSLATVMLELSP
+316 FSLATVGLELSP
-328 ESGVGDET
+328 ESGIGDET

-382 VLAQLG
+382 ILAQLG
-388 AVNGTSPFSAA
+388 AVTGTSPFSAA
-399 VGMATFPHDGSDL
+399 VGVATFPHDGSDL

-434 SLAGLSLAE
+434 SLGMLPLAH

-458 RLAPLETPHYI
+458 KLAPLETPHYI

-480 SSAVAEAT
+480 SAAVGEAT
-488 RGGQTRVLATL
+488 RGGQTRVLATQ

-512 PRTASDAVRV
+512 QTRVTDGGLKV
-522 ETVDVSRVPGCER
+522 ETVDVSRLPGCER
-535 IDVLIVLAEHSTYAL
+535 VDVLVVIAEHSTWAL
-550 VGRTEG
+550 AGRTEG
-556 SLVRTVHSADPLLTD
+556 SLVRTVHSADPLLSD

-576 LSEIS
+576 LSEIA

>member
-1 MTLARAVPE
+1 MIGLRSAPE

-24 LMSAALRGTGDRLS
+24 LMSATLQGSGDRLS

-52 HVPDVAFVDVML
+52 QVPDVAFVDVTL

-87 LTRADRLDLGVQAVA
+87 LTGADRLDLGVQAVA
-102 LGASGVLVK
+102 LGGAGVLVR
-111 PLGGDELL
+111 PISGDELM
-119 NALSDVRTRIA
+119 NALSDVRTRLG
-130 ERLERAEL
+130 ERLERTEL

-148 ATLSNDIAE
+148 ASLSGDIAE

-165 EAAQRIAQVAAAA
+165 EAAQRIATVMAAA
-178 AGAEQVVVYLPAAEG
+178 AGAEQAVVYLPAAEG
-193 ARQMLRAA
+193 ARQLLRAA
-201 VLGEGPTAP
+201 VVGDVTNAP

-219 TFAAEQGMSVVR
+219 TYAKEEGLTVVR
-231 LALLREFSGLLLLGG
+231 MALLREFSGLVLVGG
-246 GEVTAP
+246 GELSTPTATH
-252 GDSSPQPLI
+252 QPLV
-261 ELVAMQ
+261 ELVATQ
-267 AATVLSLIGAREQSH
+267 AATVISLIGAREQSH
-282 RGAMKDPASSA
+282 RGAMKDPSSSA

-307 AMARRHQRR
+307 AMARRHGRR
-316 FSLATVMLELSP
+316 FSLATVGLEMAP
-328 ESGVGDET
+328 DSGVGDET

-382 VLAQLG
+382 ILAQLG
-388 AVNGTSPFSAA
+388 AVSGSSPFSAA
-399 VGMATFPHDGSDL
+399 VGVATFPHDGSDL

-434 SLAGLSLAE
+434 SLGGLPLGE
-443 LVDALLGIVPDPQAR
+443 LVDTLLGIVPDAQAR
-458 RLAPLETPHYI
+458 RVAPLETPHYL

-480 SSAVAEAT
+480 SGAVSEAT

-512 PRTASDAVRV
+512 TSRGLDGLKVDTI
-522 ETVDVSRVPGCER
+522 DVSRVPGCDR
-535 IDVLIVLAEHSTYAL
+535 VDVLIVIAEHSTYAL
-550 VGRTEG
+550 AGRTDG
-556 SLVRTVHSADPLLTD
+556 SLVRAVHSADPLLTD

-576 LSEIS
+576 LSEIA

>member
-1 MTLARAVPE
+1 MSAPRSALE

-24 LMSAALRGTGDRLS
+24 LMSATLKGSGDRLS
-38 VATDLAEGLARVSA
+38 VATDLAEGLTRVSA
-52 HVPDVAFVDVML
+52 QVPDVAFVDVTL

-74 HVRALAPNVAVFA
+74 HVRALAPSVSVFA

-102 LGASGVLVK
+102 LGGAGVLVK
-111 PLGGDELL
+111 PVSGDELL
-119 NALSDVRTRIA
+119 NALSDVRTRIG

-148 ATLSNDIAE
+148 ASLSGDIAE
-157 IASAKTRR
+157 IASAKSRR
-165 EAAQRIAQVAAAA
+165 EAAERIAKVIGAA

-193 ARQMLRAA
+193 ARQLLRAA
-201 VLGEGPTAP
+201 LLGDVEQAP

-219 TFAAEQGMSVVR
+219 SFAGERGMSVVR
-231 LALLREFSGLLLLGG
+231 LALLREFSGLVLVGG
-246 GEVTAP
+246 GDAGGP
-252 GDSSPQPLI
+252 ASAPQPLVD
-261 ELVAMQ
+261 LVATQ

-307 AMARRHQRR
+307 AMARRHGRR
-316 FSLATVMLELSP
+316 FSLATVGLELQP
-328 ESGVGDET
+328 DSGVGDET

-382 VLAQLG
+382 ILAQLG
-388 AVNGTSPFSAA
+388 TVSGASQFSTALG
-399 VGMATFPHDGSDL
+399 VATFPHDGSDL

-422 ADASRSSVVNTL
+422 ADASRSSVVHAL
-434 SLAGLSLAE
+434 GLGAMSLGA
-443 LVDALLGIVPDPQAR
+443 LVDALLGVVPDPQAR
-458 RLAPLETPHYI
+458 RSAPLETPHYI
-469 ELPVTDLMGLV
+469 ELPITDLMGLV
-480 SSAVAEAT
+480 VAAVAEAA
-488 RGGQTRVLATL
+488 RGGQTRVLATQ

-512 PRTASDAVRV
+512 ASRAGDSLKA

-535 IDVLIVLAEHSTYAL
+535 VDVLIVIAEHATYSL
-550 VGRTEG
+550 VGRAEG
-556 SLVRTVHSADPLLTD
+556 SLVRAVHSADPLLSD

-576 LSEIS
+576 LSEIA

>member
-1 MTLARAVPE
+1 MITTRSALE

-24 LMSAALRGTGDRLS
+24 LMSATLKASGDRLS
-38 VATDLAEGLARVSA
+38 VATDLAEGLTRVSA
-52 HVPDVAFVDVML
+52 QVPDVAFVDVTL

-74 HVRALAPNVAVFA
+74 HVRALAPSVSVFA
-87 LTRADRLDLGVQAVA
+87 LTHADRLDLGVQAVA
-102 LGASGVLVK
+102 LGGAGVLVK
-111 PLGGDELL
+111 PISGDELL
-119 NALSDVRTRIA
+119 NALSDVRTRIG
-130 ERLERAEL
+130 ERLERADL

-148 ATLSNDIAE
+148 ASISSDIAE
-157 IASAKTRR
+157 IASAKSRR
-165 EAAQRIAQVAAAA
+165 EAAQRIAAVMASA
-178 AGAEQVVVYLPAAEG
+178 AGAEMVVVYLPAAEG
-193 ARQMLRAA
+193 ARQLLRAA
-201 VLGEGPTAP
+201 VLGDVEQAP

-219 TFAAEQGMSVVR
+219 NFASERGMTVVR
-231 LALLREFSGLLLLGG
+231 LALLREFSGLVLIGG
-246 GEVTAP
+246 GDVGAP
-252 GDSSPQPLI
+252 SATQQPLV
-261 ELVAMQ
+261 ELVATQ

-307 AMARRHQRR
+307 AMARRHDRR
-316 FSLATVMLELSP
+316 FSLATVGLELAP
-328 ESGVGDET
+328 DSGVGDET

-382 VLAQLG
+382 ILGQLG
-388 AVNGTSPFSAA
+388 TVGGASQFSTA
-399 VGMATFPHDGSDL
+399 VGVATFPHDGSDL

-422 ADASRSSVVNTL
+422 ADASRSSVVHTL
-434 SLAGLSLAE
+434 GLGSQPLGA
-443 LVDALLGIVPDPQAR
+443 LVDTLLGVVPDPQAR

-480 SSAVAEAT
+480 GAATGEAT
-488 RGGQTRVLATL
+488 RGGQTRVLATQ

-507 AVRAD
+507 AVRAESSREGD
-512 PRTASDAVRV
+512 LLKV
-522 ETVDVSRVPGCER
+522 ETVDITRVAGCER
-535 IDVLIVLAEHSTYAL
+535 VDVLIVIAEHATYSL

-556 SLVRTVHSADPLLTD
+556 SLVRAIHSTDPLLSD

-576 LSEIS
+576 LSEVA

>member
-1 MTLARAVPE
+1 VIFQRSAPE

-24 LMSAALRGTGDRLS
+24 LMSATLKGSGDRLS
-38 VATDLAEGLARVSA
+38 VATDLAEGLSRVSSQ
-52 HVPDVAFVDVML
+52 VPDVAFVDVTL

-87 LTRADRLDLGVQAVA
+87 LTGADRLDLGVQAVA
-102 LGASGVLVK
+102 LGGAGVLVK
-111 PLGGDELL
+111 PLSGDELL
-119 NALSDVRTRIA
+119 NALSDVRTRIG
-130 ERLERAEL
+130 ERLERADL

-148 ATLSNDIAE
+148 ASLSGDIAE

-165 EAAQRIAQVAAAA
+165 EAAQRIAAVIALA
-178 AGAEQVVVYLPAAEG
+178 AGAEDVVVYLPAAEG
-193 ARQMLRAA
+193 SRQLLRAA
-201 VLGEGPTAP
+201 VQGDVASAP

-219 TFAAEQGMSVVR
+219 TFASERRMTVVR
-231 LALLREFSGLLLLGG
+231 LALLREFSGLVLIGG
-246 GEVTAP
+246 GEV
-252 GDSSPQPLI
+252 GDPETTQQPLV
-261 ELVAMQ
+261 ELVATQ

-307 AMARRHQRR
+307 AMARRHARR
-316 FSLATVMLELSP
+316 FSLATVGLELAP
-328 ESGVGDET
+328 DSGVGDET

-382 VLAQLG
+382 ILGQLG
-388 AVNGTSPFSAA
+388 AVSGAASPFSAA
-399 VGMATFPHDGSDL
+399 VGVATFPHDGSDL

-422 ADASRSSVVNTL
+422 ADASRSSAVHTL
-434 SLAGLSLAE
+434 SLGNLPLGQ
-443 LVDALLGIVPDPQAR
+443 LIDTLLGIVPDAQAR
-458 RLAPLETPHYI
+458 KLAPLETPHYI

-488 RGGQTRVLATL
+488 RGGQTRVLATQ

-512 PRTASDAVRV
+512 MRAMDGLKV
-522 ETVDVSRVPGCER
+522 ETVDVSKIAGCER
-535 IDVLIVLAEHSTYAL
+535 VDVLIVIAEHATYSLA
-550 VGRTEG
+550 GRTEG
-556 SLVRTVHSADPLLTD
+556 SLVRCIHSADPLLSD

-576 LSEIS
+576 LSEIA